1 MSDFN
6 SSKYTSSENTETT
19 PTALSD
25 ASDAYA
31 NSGFVISFY
40 HLMSKRTLKFKAYVT
55 NYNEVYNSDFA
66 QEQVFGRADPIYS
79 FRSTTRQISLAFKM
93 PASTTG
99 EAYENLAK
107 AQQLIQFLYPAYI
120 KSENSTDL
128 DNALTIAQTPLV
140 RMKLMNLVGNA
151 NDITVQ
157 DSSQNSGVLYDNYG
171 PPNSAESGL
180 LGVLNNVTLMH
191 NIEND
196 QVGVFEKSNGVIL
209 PKLIE
214 VSLNFSPI
222 HEHAIGWLEEGFSNA
237 AFPYGA
243 SLSTDGASATTQ
255 DGEVDPSNT
264 NQSGVDEA
272 TGAVEALGGSGN
284 YYI

>member
-19 PTALSD
+19 ATALSD
-25 ASDAYA
+25 VSDAYA

-107 AQQLIQFLYPAYI
+107 AQQLVQFLYPAY
-120 KSENSTDL
+120 TDSQ
-128 DNALTIAQTPLV
+128 NTLTIAQTPLV

-157 DSSQNSGVLYDNYG
+157 DSSQNSGVLYDSYG

>member
-6 SSKYTSSENTETT
+6 SSKYTAKGTF
-19 PTALSD
+19 SD
-25 ASDAYA
+25 ATDAYA

-107 AQQLIQFLYPAYI
+107 AQQLVQFLYPAY
-120 KSENSTDL
+120 TDSH
-128 DNALTIAQTPLV
+128 NTLTIAQTPLV

-151 NDITVQ
+151 NDITVS
-157 DSSQNSGVLYDNYG
+157 DPGQNSGILYDNYG
-171 PPNSAESGL
+171 TPNEAESGL
-180 LGVLNNVTLMH
+180 LGVLSNVTLMH
-191 NIEND
+191 NIENE

-222 HEHAIGWLEEGFSNA
+222 HEHTVGWLDEGFSNE

-243 SLSTDGASATTQ
+243 PMVGVAVNDKSGEQQTKVTSVEQITQ
-255 DGEVDPSNT
+255 AQE
-264 NQSGVDEA
+264 DEA
-272 TGAVEALGGSGN
+272 AAKMAQFDGMDAEALLTSGDF
-284 YYI
+284 

>member
-1 MSDFN
+1 
-6 SSKYTSSENTETT
+6 
-19 PTALSD
+19 
-25 ASDAYA
+25 
-31 NSGFVISFY
+31 
-40 HLMSKRTLKFKAYVT
+40 VT

-79 FRSTTRQISLAFKM
+79 FRNTTRQISLAFKM

-107 AQQLIQFLYPAYI
+107 AQQLVQFLYPAY
-120 KSENSTDL
+120 TDAQ
-128 DNALTIAQTPLV
+128 NTLTIAQTPLV
-140 RMKLMNLVGNA
+140 RMKLMNLLGNA
-151 NDITVQ
+151 NDITVI
-157 DSSQNSGVLYDNYG
+157 DPNQNSGVIYDNYG
-171 PPNSAESGL
+171 TPNEPEKGL
-180 LGVLNNVTLMH
+180 LGVLNNVTVMH

-222 HEHAIGWLEEGFSNA
+222 HEHTIGWLEDGFSNE

-243 SLSTDGASATTQ
+243 PMAGVGINDKTGEAATKVTDVEQMNEAQKQEAEAKMAEFESGATFE
-255 DGEVDPSNT
+255 EVLN
-264 NQSGVDEA
+264 
-272 TGAVEALGGSGN
+272 ALES
-284 YYI
+284 I